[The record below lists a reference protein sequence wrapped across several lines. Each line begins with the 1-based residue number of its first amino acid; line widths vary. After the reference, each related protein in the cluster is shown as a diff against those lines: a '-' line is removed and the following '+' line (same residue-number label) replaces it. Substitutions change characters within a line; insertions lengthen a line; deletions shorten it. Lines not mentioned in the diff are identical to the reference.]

1 MPVPEPCLQ
10 EHTLVA
16 DEVTLPH
23 PPAPA
28 SIPLHRFE
36 LYILY
41 YSRAQKEPST
51 VALAQCPSSPFP
63 RLPQFCLS

>member
-1 MPVPEPCLQ
+1 MPDPEPCLQ

-16 DEVTLPH
+16 DEVTATS
-23 PPAPA
+23 PAPA

-36 LYILY
+36 LYIFC
-41 YSRAQKEPST
+41 YSRAQKKPST